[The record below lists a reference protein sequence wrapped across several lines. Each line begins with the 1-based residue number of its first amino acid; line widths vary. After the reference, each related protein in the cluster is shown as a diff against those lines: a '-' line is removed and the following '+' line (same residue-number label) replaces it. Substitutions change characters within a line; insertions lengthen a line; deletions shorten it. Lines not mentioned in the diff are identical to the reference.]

1 MEVTAEYTGGVAFE
15 VAARGHRIICDQPR
29 DNSGADGGMSPP
41 ELLLSAL
48 ATCAGYYAVQY
59 LSTRGLPA
67 DGVAVRVVAEKA
79 LKPARL
85 AEFRIEVNV
94 PAVDERHE
102 AAINRAVKACLIHNT
117 WLNAPAI
124 ETVVHT
130 TAAVPAA

>member
-1 MEVTAEYTGGVAFE
+1 MEVMARYGGGVAFE
-15 VAARGHRIICDQPR
+15 VAARGHRIICDQPK
-29 DNSGADGGMSPP
+29 DNAGADTGMSPP

-67 DGVAVRVVAEKA
+67 DGVEVRVTGGKA

-85 AEFRIEVNV
+85 ADLRIEVDV
-94 PAVDERHE
+94 PGIDDRHE
-102 AAINRAVKACLIHNT
+102 AAISRAVKACLIHNT
-117 WLNAPAI
+117 LLNAPVI

-130 TAAVPAA
+130 AVGAQA

>member
-59 LSTRGLPA
+59 LNTRGLPA

-117 WLNAPAI
+117 LLNAPAI